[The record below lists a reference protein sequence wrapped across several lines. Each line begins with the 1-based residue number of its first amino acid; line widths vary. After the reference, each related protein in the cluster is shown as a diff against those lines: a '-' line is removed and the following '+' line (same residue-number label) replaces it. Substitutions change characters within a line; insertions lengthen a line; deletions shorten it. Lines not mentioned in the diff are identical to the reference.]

1 MEHPQQPKHT
11 DRPGTDGALVG
22 STYAAVRDGALIL
35 PLRGDEPAPALTQL
49 VHAQVRALVLNP
61 AFPCL
66 GARAAFNQGM
76 YRFGMYAALASDEA
90 TTALRD
96 DLLAFV
102 AEQSAMGSAFTTFI
116 ASFDGPLPRDEA
128 DFERLLWEQL
138 SRLTACDVAAWDT
151 AVSSDPDDPR
161 FSFSFG
167 GRAFFLVGLH
177 PGSSRWAR
185 RFAWPTIVF
194 NAHHQFEHLRATGR
208 YVRLQAAIRGRDV
221 ALQGSPNPNLA
232 AFGTAS
238 EARQYSGR
246 AVEPDWRCPFR
257 AARLDIPPAGG
268 AGLTPTETTT
278 GRESPCV

>member
-1 MEHPQQPKHT
+1 MGHPRRPRHT
-11 DRPGTDGALVG
+11 GDPGPGGSPAGGTPTAGRAGALVPRLR
-22 STYAAVRDGALIL
+22 RDGPAS
-35 PLRGDEPAPALTQL
+35 PLAQL

-66 GARAAFNQGM
+66 GARAALNQGT

-90 TTALRD
+90 TRALGE

-102 AEQSAMGSAFTTFI
+102 AEQSSLSSAFTTFI
-116 ASFDGPLPRDEA
+116 ASFDGPLPLDER
-128 DFERLLWEQL
+128 DFERLLWEQAT
-138 SRLTACDVAAWDT
+138 RLAESDDVAWDPG
-151 AVSSDPDDPR
+151 VSSDPDDPR

-208 YVRLQAAIRGRDV
+208 FVRLQAAIRGRDA
-221 ALQGSPNPNLA
+221 ALQGCPNPTLT

-246 AVEPDWRCPFR
+246 AVEADWRCPFR
-257 AARLDIPPAGG
+257 AGRPEVRRPP
-268 AGLTPTETTT
+268 ET
-278 GRESPCV
+278 S

>member
-1 MEHPQQPKHT
+1 MGHPQQPRHT
-11 DRPGTDGALVG
+11 GGHNAGDPVAARAT
-22 STYAAVRDGALIL
+22 AAVPRRLGSA
-35 PLRGDEPAPALTQL
+35 PAPSLAQL

-66 GARAAFNQGM
+66 GARAAFNQGA
-76 YRFGMYAALASDEA
+76 YRFGMYAALASDGA
-90 TTALRD
+90 TAALRD

-102 AEQSAMGSAFTTFI
+102 AEQPGMGSAFTTFV
-116 ASFDGPLPRDEA
+116 ASFDGPLPRDER

-138 SRLTACDVAAWDT
+138 SRLAEFDT
-151 AVSSDPDDPR
+151 AVWDAGVSSDPDDPR

-177 PGSSRWAR
+177 PASSRWAR
-185 RFAWPTIVF
+185 RFAWPTLVF

-208 YVRLQAAIRGRDV
+208 YAGLQTAIRGRDV

-232 AFGTAS
+232 AFGAAS

-246 AVEPDWRCPFR
+246 AVEPDWRCPFHAGR
-257 AARLDIPPAGG
+257 LAPWVVSGNEPAPTGATTARKN
-268 AGLTPTETTT
+268 
-278 GRESPCV
+278 PCV